1 MPAEFE
7 PQDGCLMIWPER
19 TGSWKDGTEAQ
30 KAFAAV
36 AGAIARSETVYM
48 MVSPGKLEHASRVLN
63 DHGLSVRKVATGG
76 KKGGTC
82 TSRAIM
88 EAERQNN
95 ACEIVLIEYAANDS
109 WARDTGPTFVIN
121 GKERRGVDWGF
132 NAWGGDCDGLYTDYD
147 RDALVAEKLCN
158 ILGDKRIDMRDFI
171 FEGGSIH
178 VDGEGT
184 LITTEECLL
193 SPGRNPKLSKEEIE
207 NKLKETLGVR
217 KIIWLPTGVY
227 NDETNGHVDNFC
239 CFSAP
244 GEVLLA
250 WTDDKDTPN
259 YESCQNALRILTNE
273 KDAKGRSFKIRKLP
287 FPAEPVILT
296 EKDLEGYVF
305 EEGEDT
311 REVGERLAAS
321 YVNFYISNGAVVFPR
336 FGGNNTQS
344 DAYAGKI
351 LEEAFPGREI
361 IGIDARV
368 ILLGGGN
375 IHCITQQIPKIKSS
389 GSFSLLHSTER
400 QHTKCEKL
408 YIRKA

>member
-1 MPAEFE
+1 MKKDNSINAYTEESAGTFRMPAEFE
-7 PQDGCLMIWPER
+7 PHVGCLMIWPER
-19 TGSWKDGTEAQ
+19 PGSWKDGVEAE
-30 KAFAAV
+30 KAFATV
-36 AGAIARSETVYM
+36 ACTIAESETVYM
-48 MVSPGKLEHASRVLN
+48 MVSPEKLEQAKKVVADLISKSRAYEESK
-63 DHGLSVRKVATGG
+63 DTDG
-76 KKGGTC
+76 KKLV
-82 TSRAIM
+82 SS
-88 EAERQNN
+88 EPEN
-95 ACEIVLIEYAANDS
+95 AGKTDCDIVFIPFAADDS
-109 WARDTGPTFVIN
+109 WARDTGPTFVVN
-121 GKERRGVDWGF
+121 GSERRGVDWGF
-132 NAWGGDCDGLYTDYD
+132 NAWGGDYDGLYTDYD
-147 RDALVAEKLCN
+147 RDALVAGKLCEF
-158 ILGDKRIDMRDFI
+158 LGDKVIDKRDFI
-171 FEGGSIH
+171 LEGGSIH

-207 NKLKETLGVR
+207 NKLKEILGVK
-217 KIIWLPTGVY
+217 KIIWLPAGVY

-250 WTDDKDTPN
+250 WTDDENDPN

-321 YVNFYISNGAVVFPR
+321 YVNFYISNGAVIYPC
-336 FGGNNTQS
+336 FGDENTESDRRAGN
-344 DAYAGKI
+344 I
-351 LEEAFPGREI
+351 LAEAFPGREV
-361 IGIDARV
+361 IGVDARV

-375 IHCITQQIPKIKSS
+375 IHCITQQIPKIK
-389 GSFSLLHSTER
+389 
-400 QHTKCEKL
+400 
-408 YIRKA
+408 